1 MAGKKYG
8 VVMAAKVPGSYF
20 ALPENEQKEP
30 GKVFEDLIKKYDGKV
45 DFLRRYWTSAFNTE
59 VSDVFVMECDDPMD
73 VHNLMQEMT
82 HRLARNGDP
91 ERFGVDIKTWFGVN
105 PDSGS

>member
-8 VVMAAKVPGSYF
+8 IVMRRRSPGATSR
-20 ALPENEQKEP
+20 LPETEQAEP
-30 GKVFEDLIKKYDGKV
+30 GRSSRTRSRKYDGKL
-45 DFLRRYWTSAFNTE
+45 DFVRRYWTSSFTAA

-73 VHNLMQEMT
+73 VHSLMHEMT
-82 HRLARNGDP
+82 QRLARNGNP

-105 PDSGS
+105 PDAGS